1 MLILTRRRTEST
13 MVGDTKL
20 TVTYLNAKSKVVR
33 IEELCSDGSEFTH
46 NPDNFDRGFEMVT
59 QDCYIEVIEVKG
71 NQARLGFD
79 APPDI
84 NIVRTEL
91 LDRDL
96 KQASAR
102 QRSGEGQQAQRG

>member
-13 MVGDTKL
+13 MVDDTKL
-20 TVTYLNAKSKVVR
+20 TVTYLNPKSKVVR

-46 NPDNFDRGFEMVT
+46 NPDNFDKGFKMAT
-59 QDCYIEVIEVKG
+59 QDCHVEVIEVKG
-71 NQARLGFD
+71 NQVRLGFD
-79 APPDI
+79 APKDI

-102 QRSGEGQQAQRG
+102 QRFGSDRQARRG